1 MKLFDEIPTQRP
13 LTPLLDTLDAPAGL
27 RRMTLAQLRQVADE
41 LRAYLLYSVGVSGGH
56 FGAGLGVVELTV
68 ALHRAL
74 QTPHD
79 RLVWDVGHQAYPH
92 KILTGRR
99 DALTGIRQYG
109 GLAAFPRREESP
121 YDTFGV
127 GHSST
132 SISAAL
138 GMALSAR
145 AKGEKRRACA
155 VIGDGALTAGMAFEA
170 LAHAGH
176 VKANLLVVLNDNEMS
191 ISENV
196 GGMASYLTRILTS
209 KPYAAVR
216 ENGKRVLSHLPGAL
230 ELARRTEEHVK
241 GMISPATLFEEMGFH
256 YIGPIDGHDLAAL
269 NQALEA
275 LRDQEGPQFL
285 HVRTRKGRGFR
296 PAEADPIGFHAITKL
311 ERKPPAPP
319 RVDAERPPAA
329 AASTSKPDDASR
341 PQPRSEDILRPKP
354 RSEEMLRPKPRK
366 YCNVFGDWLCD
377 MAAADT
383 RLIGITP
390 AMREGSDLIRFS
402 QTYPERY
409 YDVAIAEQ
417 HAVTLAAGMACEA
430 MKPVVAIYSTFLQR
444 GYDQLV
450 HDVAVQH
457 LDVTFA
463 IDRAGLVGEDGP
475 THHGALDLSYL
486 RCVPGLVIL
495 APADEAECRAML
507 TTAYHHPG
515 PAAVRYP
522 RGTGPG
528 SELPQDLEAQVPIG
542 RAQTRREGERV
553 ALLAFGSLNTPAAEV
568 AERLGATHL
577 NMRSVKPL
585 DRDAIV
591 AAAQTHELLVTLE
604 ENVVAGGAG
613 SGVNELL
620 AAEGLMP
627 AVLNLGIPDAFVEH
641 GKPAELLRDC
651 GLDAAGIEA
660 AIRARLNLND
670 N

>member
-1 MKLFDEIPTQRP
+1 MKLFDTIPTERP
-13 LTPLLDTLDAPAGL
+13 ATPLLDTLDTPAAL
-27 RRMTLAQLRQVADE
+27 RAMTADQLKRVADE

-68 ALHRAL
+68 ALHHAFR
-74 QTPHD
+74 TPHD

-99 DALTGIRQYG
+99 EAMTGIRRYG
-109 GLAAFPRREESP
+109 GLAAFPRRAESE

-138 GMALSAR
+138 GMALAAR
-145 AKGEKRRACA
+145 TQGQDRRVCA

-176 VKANLLVVLNDNEMS
+176 VDANLLVVLNDNEMS

-196 GGMASYLTRILTS
+196 GGVASYLARILVS
-209 KPYAAVR
+209 KPYLSMR
-216 ENGKRVLSHLPGAL
+216 ENGKKVLSHLPGAL

-241 GMISPATLFEEMGFH
+241 GMVSPATLFEEMGFN
-256 YIGPIDGHDLAAL
+256 YVGPIDGHDLDALSAAL
-269 NQALEA
+269 TSM
-275 LRDQEGPQFL
+275 RDLEGPQFL
-285 HVRTRKGRGFR
+285 HVKTRKGRGFL
-296 PAEADPIGFHAITKL
+296 PAESDPIGYHAITKL
-311 ERKPPAPP
+311 ETPDAAKAREAEVATPPAPP
-319 RVDAERPPAA
+319 
-329 AASTSKPDDASR
+329 K
-341 PQPRSEDILRPKP
+341 K
-354 RSEEMLRPKPRK
+354 K
-366 YCNVFGDWLCD
+366 YCSVFGDWICD
-377 MAAADT
+377 MAAADE

-402 QTYPERY
+402 KEYADRY

-417 HAVTLAAGMACEA
+417 HSVTLAAGMACEG

-444 GYDQLV
+444 GYDQLI
-450 HDVAVQH
+450 HDVAVQD

-486 RCVPGLVIL
+486 RCVPGMVVL

-507 TTAYHHPG
+507 SAAYHHPG

-528 SELPQDLEAQVPIG
+528 VAIPDHLEPLPIG
-542 RAQTRREGERV
+542 VAEPRRQGQGV
-553 ALLAFGSLNTPAAEV
+553 VLMAFGSLNGPAAEV
-568 AERLGATHL
+568 AERLDASHI

-585 DRDAIV
+585 DRDAV
-591 AAAQTHELLVTLE
+591 LEAARTHELVVTLE

-613 SGVNELL
+613 SGINELL
-620 AAEGLMP
+620 LAEGVSVS
-627 AVLNLGIPDAFVEH
+627 VLNLGLPDVFAEH

-651 GLDAAGIEA
+651 GLDAEGIEA
-660 AIRARLNLND
+660 AIRQRLG
-670 N
+670 